1 MVSTFARS
9 AFIIEVRRQRS
20 DRAASG
26 LACQAGGER
35 LEPRLV
41 AAHQDEV
48 VATLCE
54 TVRIDGA
61 DAPRFKNLVL
71 VR

>member
-9 AFIIEVRRQRS
+9 AFVIEVRRQRS
-20 DRAASG
+20 DRASG

-41 AAHQDEV
+41 AGHQDEV